1 MALINGRILAHD
13 IGMKSKNPHINMHT
27 PQAIKDTNELYFFA
41 CNVRMA
47 ELVYVLHTCT
57 YHLPVGRTQPFP
69 CCGTVT
75 PQRPRTPGSKWKKG
89 RKGSCHIRATGEG
102 RPEAK

>member
-47 ELVYVLHTCT
+47 ELVYILHTCT
-57 YHLPVGRTQPFP
+57 YHLPVGIRTAHTHLPFACWYAYCTHAP
-69 CCGTVT
+69 TICLLVEHGPSLAV
-75 PQRPRTPGSKWKKG
+75 GW
-89 RKGSCHIRATGEG
+89 
-102 RPEAK
+102 